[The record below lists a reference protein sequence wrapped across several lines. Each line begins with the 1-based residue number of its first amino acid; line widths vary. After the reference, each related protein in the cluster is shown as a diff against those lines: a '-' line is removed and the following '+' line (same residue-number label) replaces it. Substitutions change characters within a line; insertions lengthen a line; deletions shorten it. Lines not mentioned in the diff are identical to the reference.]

1 MERFD
6 FSGWATKA
14 NLKCSDGRTI
24 MKDAF
29 KHNDGQ
35 TVPLVWNH
43 QHNDPNEVLGHALLE
58 NRDEGVYAYCTF
70 NDTESGKTAKLL
82 VQHGDVNALS
92 IYANQLKQKMSNV
105 LHGNIREVSLV
116 LAGANPGA
124 SIDSIIMH
132 GEESD
137 EEAIIYTGEE
147 ITLAHSSNNS
157 TDAKDSEG
165 TTKENNKMAKLEGKV
180 ALITGAAVGLGEG
193 ISTTYAKYGAKCV
206 LAARGPKVLELAEQL
221 KSEGYEATGVQVD
234 VSDYKS
240 VERIVETAEKTY
252 GKIDVLVCNAGV
264 CVLEDFLEDDTFE
277 NRDLHLD
284 INVKG
289 AWNVAKAVIPS
300 MIANGGGAI
309 VVTSSVTGDMV
320 ADPGE
325 VAYATSKAA
334 LVGFT
339 KALAREFADKNIRVN
354 AICPGYVR
362 TPLVEGMAKQSDP
375 ENPERAIQAI
385 ADAVPLKRLADPEE
399 VGELAAFLGCYE
411 SSYITGTQIV
421 IDGGS
426 TLPETTSM
434 GQ

>member
-1 MERFD
+1 MFRLMYLITRVLKELLRLPRKHMERLMCLYVTQVYVF
-6 FSGWATKA
+6 
-14 NLKCSDGRTI
+14 LK
-24 MKDAF
+24 
-29 KHNDGQ
+29 
-35 TVPLVWNH
+35 
-43 QHNDPNEVLGHALLE
+43 
-58 NRDEGVYAYCTF
+58 TF
-70 NDTESGKTAKLL
+70 LKMTHLKIETYILILMSK
-82 VQHGDVNALS
+82 VN
-92 IYANQLKQKMSNV
+92 
-105 LHGNIREVSLV
+105 G
-116 LAGANPGA
+116 
-124 SIDSIIMH
+124 
-132 GEESD
+132 
-137 EEAIIYTGEE
+137 
-147 ITLAHSSNNS
+147 
-157 TDAKDSEG
+157 
-165 TTKENNKMAKLEGKV
+165 
-180 ALITGAAVGLGEG
+180 
-193 ISTTYAKYGAKCV
+193 
-206 LAARGPKVLELAEQL
+206 
-221 KSEGYEATGVQVD
+221 
-234 VSDYKS
+234 
-240 VERIVETAEKTY
+240 
-252 GKIDVLVCNAGV
+252 
-264 CVLEDFLEDDTFE
+264 
-277 NRDLHLD
+277 
-284 INVKG
+284 
-289 AWNVAKAVIPS
+289 KAVIPS